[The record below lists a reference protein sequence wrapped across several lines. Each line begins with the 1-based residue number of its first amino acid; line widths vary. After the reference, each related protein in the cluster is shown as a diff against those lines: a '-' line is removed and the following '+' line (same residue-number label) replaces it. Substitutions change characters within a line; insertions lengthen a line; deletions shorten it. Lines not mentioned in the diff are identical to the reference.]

1 MLRKNLPLSRLWWV
15 MLVRF
20 FMDYLAALQMLVTK
34 QFPNA
39 KAVFEARCE
48 YHKMKKQYPRHGR
61 HNLPEGHTQL
71 TQGVLNLSPRSIVFD
86 FYVRRKRR

>member
-20 FMDYLAALQMLVTK
+20 FMDYLAALQMLLTK

-39 KAVFEARCE
+39 KAVFEARCA
-48 YHKMKKQYPRHGR
+48 YHKLKKQYPRQR
-61 HNLPEGHTQL
+61 FITS
-71 TQGVLNLSPRSIVFD
+71 QGVRNLSPRSIVFD